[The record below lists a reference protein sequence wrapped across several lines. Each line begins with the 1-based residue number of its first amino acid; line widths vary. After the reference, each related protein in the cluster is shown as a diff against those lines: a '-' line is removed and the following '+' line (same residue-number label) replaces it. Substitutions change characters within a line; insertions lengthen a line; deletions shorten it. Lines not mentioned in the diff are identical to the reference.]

1 MKEGKELQDHF
12 QGKFNKITMEHINE
26 LAPGG
31 VMVVCYE
38 ENFPIIYANPR
49 MANYLGYESV
59 EEYMNLMPGG
69 MFQVIWEEDR
79 EFVRQEMKRQL
90 TGGDQYTIQYRVVN
104 RDGRPIWVHNVGR
117 YVESSPSLLVSVYYD
132 IDESKQHVRQQE
144 THLEQLRAVMDHLPG
159 GICVFYW
166 KENRFEPIILSK
178 EFCRMLG
185 VDEAKERSSL
195 SADILCHIHPE
206 DRQWVEKYSQTYVE
220 ENETISMTARFKNEK
235 TQEYIWIKIKGN
247 FVLQEDGAKLCYVSC
262 TDVTKEKEL
271 EVKLKASEY
280 SLSVALENC
289 NIYSGKYD
297 LREKISIFNRRIQ
310 EDFGLPERLD
320 TTSRRSSHVMY
331 EEGREELTQ
340 LFHEMC
346 TGKREIMTVELPM
359 KKVTGEWVWT
369 RQTYTVVEKDDMGN
383 PLMIISTALD
393 ITKQKQDEQRFNV
406 ESAYHQ
412 MILQNMYSVIRMSVT
427 NWKIMDYAGEY
438 SMFDNTGED
447 LFEVILNAIPDAGM
461 RETFHRTFQQK
472 NMLYQFESGE
482 NKITYTFRIQRLN
495 RSTIWVEATAE
506 MLQRGDGEVLA
517 IILIKDVNHQMI
529 ADQIRNT
536 LIDSITDFVG
546 YYIIE
551 DGTSSIISE
560 KPEFC
565 FESDQEDGALQKL
578 FGYIY
583 EQISTEERDAARE
596 NMRMEMV
603 KQHLKYMQNY
613 QYIYHA
619 QKESDEHRIKRVD
632 FCYLDQSR
640 EIIVVSQRDITDIIK
655 EEEMQKAELQRA
667 LNLANRASRARDEFL
682 SNMSHD
688 LRTPLNGIIG
698 ASELAKDRIHT
709 NPEQVEEY
717 LEDINSSGRFML
729 NLVNDILDMS
739 RLEMGKQE
747 LERTK
752 ISWKEFAKDLQQVF
766 ESTCE
771 EKDLKLTINL
781 GVDIPSVIGDAV
793 RLKRVLQNLLSNA
806 TKFTEHGGHV
816 ECLVSETKMIGE
828 KFLVTIVVQ
837 DNGVGISEEF
847 QNQMYEIF
855 SQEKNGI
862 NDQNIGSGLGL
873 AISKSLVELMG
884 GTIQCE
890 SKQGVGTRFILSL
903 PFVLEEKDA
912 KYQKEE
918 KGKVEM
924 DVLRGHKVLLVEDH
938 PLNSKIVQRLLESK
952 EIFVEH
958 VVNGKDA
965 VERFEGSDLFSFDA
979 ILMDISMP
987 VMDGIEATKRIR
999 ALERSDAH
1007 MVPIIALTANA
1018 FEKDKIGRAHV

>member
-1 MKEGKELQDHF
+1 
-12 QGKFNKITMEHINE
+12 
-26 LAPGG
+26 
-31 VMVVCYE
+31 
-38 ENFPIIYANPR
+38 
-49 MANYLGYESV
+49 
-59 EEYMNLMPGG
+59 
-69 MFQVIWEEDR
+69 
-79 EFVRQEMKRQL
+79 
-90 TGGDQYTIQYRVVN
+90 
-104 RDGRPIWVHNVGR
+104 
-117 YVESSPSLLVSVYYD
+117 
-132 IDESKQHVRQQE
+132 
-144 THLEQLRAVMDHLPG
+144 
-159 GICVFYW
+159 
-166 KENRFEPIILSK
+166 
-178 EFCRMLG
+178 
-185 VDEAKERSSL
+185 
-195 SADILCHIHPE
+195 
-206 DRQWVEKYSQTYVE
+206 
-220 ENETISMTARFKNEK
+220 
-235 TQEYIWIKIKGN
+235 
-247 FVLQEDGAKLCYVSC
+247 
-262 TDVTKEKEL
+262 
-271 EVKLKASEY
+271 
-280 SLSVALENC
+280 
-289 NIYSGKYD
+289 
-297 LREKISIFNRRIQ
+297 
-310 EDFGLPERLD
+310 
-320 TTSRRSSHVMY
+320 
-331 EEGREELTQ
+331 
-340 LFHEMC
+340 
-346 TGKREIMTVELPM
+346 
-359 KKVTGEWVWT
+359 
-369 RQTYTVVEKDDMGN
+369 
-383 PLMIISTALD
+383 
-393 ITKQKQDEQRFNV
+393 
-406 ESAYHQ
+406 
-412 MILQNMYSVIRMSVT
+412 
-427 NWKIMDYAGEY
+427 
-438 SMFDNTGED
+438 
-447 LFEVILNAIPDAGM
+447 
-461 RETFHRTFQQK
+461 
-472 NMLYQFESGE
+472 
-482 NKITYTFRIQRLN
+482 
-495 RSTIWVEATAE
+495 
-506 MLQRGDGEVLA
+506 
-517 IILIKDVNHQMI
+517 
-529 ADQIRNT
+529 
-536 LIDSITDFVG
+536 
-546 YYIIE
+546 
-551 DGTSSIISE
+551 
-560 KPEFC
+560 
-565 FESDQEDGALQKL
+565 
-578 FGYIY
+578 
-583 EQISTEERDAARE
+583 
-596 NMRMEMV
+596 
-603 KQHLKYMQNY
+603 
-613 QYIYHA
+613 
-619 QKESDEHRIKRVD
+619 
-632 FCYLDQSR
+632 
-640 EIIVVSQRDITDIIK
+640 
-655 EEEMQKAELQRA
+655 
-667 LNLANRASRARDEFL
+667 
-682 SNMSHD
+682 MSHD

-1018 FEKDKIGRAHV
+1018 FEKDIQKSKSAGMNDHLTKPLNTQTLLKTLMHYWK